1 MQTLTRAEEEIMQ
14 IIWKLERCTV
24 SDIRDVME
32 EAEGARPPHST
43 VSTMVRIL
51 EEKGFLDHKAFG
63 RTYEY
68 FPLVQ
73 KADYTKRSLNK
84 LVSDYF
90 DGSVNRL
97 VSFLVEEE
105 KLNAEELGR
114 LLEKLDDETR

>member
-51 EEKGFLDHKAFG
+51 EEKRFLGHKAYG

-68 FPLVQ
+68 FPLIF
-73 KADYTKRSLNK
+73 KTDYTKRSLNK

>member
-1 MQTLTRAEEEIMQ
+1 MQ

-32 EAEGARPPHST
+32 ETEGARPPHST

-51 EEKGFLDHKAFG
+51 EDKGFLGHKAFG

-90 DGSVNRL
+90 EGSVNRL

-105 KLNAEELGR
+105 RLDAEELGR

>member
-24 SDIRDVME
+24 SDIRDVIE
-32 EAEGARPPHST
+32 QTDGAKPPHST

-51 EEKGFLDHKAFG
+51 EEKGFLSHKAYG

-68 FPLVQ
+68 FPSVQ

-84 LVSDYF
+84 LVTDYF

-97 VSFLVEEE
+97 VSFLMEEE
-105 KLNAEELGR
+105 KLNVAELTK
-114 LLEKLDDETR
+114 LLEKLDD

>member
-32 EAEGARPPHST
+32 ETEGARPPHST

-51 EEKGFLDHKAFG
+51 EDKGFLGHKAFG

-90 DGSVNRL
+90 EGSVNRL

-105 KLNAEELGR
+105 RLDAEELGR

>member
-24 SDIRDVME
+24 SDIRDVIE
-32 EAEGARPPHST
+32 QTDGAKPPHST

-51 EEKGFLDHKAFG
+51 EEKGFLGHKAYG

-84 LVSDYF
+84 LVADYF

-97 VSFLVEEE
+97 VSFLMEEE
-105 KLNAEELGR
+105 KLNAEELSK
-114 LLEKLDDETR
+114 LLEKLDDESQ